1 MSTDDLKRDL
11 SNESAKADLEW
22 NAQRYVLG
30 EMSPDE
36 IAAFEEILAIDL
48 TACELVAQSTR
59 LVTELVTTAADRAEP
74 VGPRNG
80 STMPARVRP
89 AQPDEV
95 ARRRPERFVG
105 WAVTGL
111 VAAVC
116 CSVAVGL
123 YLIPRTVGTTLDDI
137 YSGDLTENGAGL
149 LVSIWSQRLADL
161 APDAPTAE
169 HAAPERSDL
178 PFPSE
183 SEESRVASATE
194 GAAADSAADS
204 AAVGDQMAV
213 DDSDVPDWMVAAL
226 EVGES
231 HGRNSDGSSSLWEN

>member
-1 MSTDDLKRDL
+1 MIDMKTDDLKRDL
-11 SNESAKADLEW
+11 SDESAKADLEW

-36 IAAFEEILAIDL
+36 IAAFEEILAADL
-48 TACELVAQSTR
+48 TACELVAQCTR
-59 LVTELVTTAADRAEP
+59 LVTDLVATAGDHVESA
-74 VGPRNG
+74 GSRNG
-80 STMPARVRP
+80 SLLPARVRP

-95 ARRRPERFVG
+95 TRRRPERFVG
-105 WAVTGL
+105 WAITGL

-123 YLIPRTVGTTLDDI
+123 YLLPRTVGTHLDDI

-161 APDAPTAE
+161 APEAPTAE

-183 SEESRVASATE
+183 SEEGRVASA
-194 GAAADSAADS
+194 ADGVPADS
-204 AAVGDQMAV
+204 AAVGDQMAA
-213 DDSDVPDWMVAAL
+213 DDSDVPDWMVAAV
-226 EVGES
+226 EVGE
-231 HGRNSDGSSSLWEN
+231 GRVRNPDGSSSLWEN

>member
-1 MSTDDLKRDL
+1 MIHMKTDDFNREP
-11 SNESAKADLEW
+11 SSESVETDREW

-30 EMSPDE
+30 EMSPE
-36 IAAFEEILAIDL
+36 EMEAFEEILATDQ
-48 TACELVAQSTR
+48 AARELVAQSTR
-59 LVTELVTTAADRAEP
+59 LVTNLVAAATDAADAA
-74 VGPRNG
+74 GSRNG
-80 STMPARVRP
+80 SPSPARVRP

-95 ARRRPERFVG
+95 TRGRSNRFVG
-105 WAVTGL
+105 WAITGL

-116 CSVAVGL
+116 CCVAVGV
-123 YLIPRTVGTTLDDI
+123 YLIPRTVGTGLQDI
-137 YSGDLTENGAGL
+137 YTGELTENGAGL

-161 APDAPTAE
+161 APDAPTTE
-169 HAAPERSDL
+169 QAAAERSDL

-194 GAAADSAADS
+194 GAPADS

>member
-1 MSTDDLKRDL
+1 MIEMSTDDLKRDL
-11 SNESAKADLEW
+11 SDQSAKADLEW

-36 IAAFEEILAIDL
+36 MAAFEEILATDL

-59 LVTELVTTAADRAEP
+59 LVADLVTTAGDLAKP

-80 STMPARVRP
+80 SATPVRVRT
-89 AQPDEV
+89 AQPEEV

-123 YLIPRTVGTTLDDI
+123 YLIPRTIGPSLDDI

-183 SEESRVASATE
+183 SEEGRVAST
-194 GAAADSAADS
+194 ADGVPADS
-204 AAVGDQMAV
+204 AAVGDQMAA
-213 DDSDVPDWMVAAL
+213 DDSDVPDWMVAAV
-226 EVGES
+226 EVGA
-231 HGRNSDGSSSLWEN
+231 GRVRNPDGSSSLWEN